1 MLEIFTVNVFL
12 IVKEASVKSTFEIL
26 AFASGVYKVLS
37 ETVDNSV
44 VRTFKSV
51 TSKVDDGRNPLEIPA
66 TAVVVS
72 TVKSDVPTLTTL
84 AKIGSLFLPA
94 VVSVYSTISFSL
106 IKVPG
111 NRGFL
116 AVMVLIPPDK
126 VLTVAMPTLN
136 LVS

>member
-1 MLEIFTVNVFL
+1 ML
-12 IVKEASVKSTFEIL
+12 SDD
-26 AFASGVYKVLS
+26 
-37 ETVDNSV
+37 VDNFV

-66 TAVVVS
+66 TAVVTA

-106 IKVPG
+106 INVPG
-111 NRGFL
+111 NSGFL
-116 AVMVLIPPDK
+116 ALIVLIPLDK
-126 VLTVAMPTLN
+126 GLTVAIPTTN
-136 LVS
+136 LVP